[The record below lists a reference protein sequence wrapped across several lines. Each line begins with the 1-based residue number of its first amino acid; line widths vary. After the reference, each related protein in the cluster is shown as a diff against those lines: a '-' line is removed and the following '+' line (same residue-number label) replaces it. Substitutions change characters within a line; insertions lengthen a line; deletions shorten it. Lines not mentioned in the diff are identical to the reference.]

1 MVRKCRKAKG
11 MVEAG
16 IGASSTYMQLRSRRI
31 VYVSRS
37 ENSSSVVVADDNKG
51 VSSSNL
57 SSCCAS
63 NEYKSNGFMDLEE
76 ERDGDTET
84 STFRRNTKRKL
95 FENLREKSMESSP
108 EIAADFVSAVKESS
122 DCCCSGRRS
131 SPATTTMTATEEKV
145 ILTTEQPTEAEIE
158 EFFVEAEKQLH
169 DKFKKKYNF
178 DFEKE
183 KPLEGRYEWVK
194 LAE

>member
-11 MVEAG
+11 TV
-16 IGASSTYMQLRSRRI
+16 GASSTYMQLRSRRI
-31 VYVSRS
+31 VYRS
-37 ENSSSVVVADDNKG
+37 EKASSS
-51 VSSSNL
+51 

-63 NEYKSNGFMDLEE
+63 NNNGVIDLEE
-76 ERDGDTET
+76 ERDGETET
-84 STFRRNTKRKL
+84 SSCRRKGKL
-95 FENLREKSMESSP
+95 FENLREKESSKSMENSQQIVASF
-108 EIAADFVSAVKESS
+108 DSAGKESS
-122 DCCCSGRRS
+122 DCCCSRRAS
-131 SPATTTMTATEEKV
+131 LS
-145 ILTTEQPTEAEIE
+145 TTEDKGKPTAVEIE

-194 LAE
+194 LSE

>member
-11 MVEAG
+11 TV
-16 IGASSTYMQLRSRRI
+16 GASSTYMQLRSRRI
-31 VYVSRS
+31 VYRS
-37 ENSSSVVVADDNKG
+37 EKASSS
-51 VSSSNL
+51 

-63 NEYKSNGFMDLEE
+63 NNNGVIDLEIFGLFFSFRKFEFFSLLLLQE
-76 ERDGDTET
+76 ERDGETET
-84 STFRRNTKRKL
+84 SSCRRKGKL
-95 FENLREKSMESSP
+95 FENLREKESSKSMENSQQ
-108 EIAADFVSAVKESS
+108 IVAGFDSAGKESS
-122 DCCCSGRRS
+122 DCCCSRRAS
-131 SPATTTMTATEEKV
+131 LS
-145 ILTTEQPTEAEIE
+145 TTEDKGKPTAEQPPTAVEIE

-194 LAE
+194 LSE

>member
-11 MVEAG
+11 TV
-16 IGASSTYMQLRSRRI
+16 GASSTYMQLRSRRI
-31 VYVSRS
+31 VYRS
-37 ENSSSVVVADDNKG
+37 EKASSS
-51 VSSSNL
+51 

-63 NEYKSNGFMDLEE
+63 NNNGVIDLEVE
-76 ERDGDTET
+76 ERDGETET
-84 STFRRNTKRKL
+84 SSCRRSKGKL
-95 FENLREKSMESSP
+95 FENLREKKSSKSMENSQQIVASF
-108 EIAADFVSAVKESS
+108 DSAGKESS
-122 DCCCSGRRS
+122 DCCCSRRAS
-131 SPATTTMTATEEKV
+131 LS
-145 ILTTEQPTEAEIE
+145 TTEDKGKPTAEQPPTAVEIE

-194 LAE
+194 LSE

>member
-11 MVEAG
+11 TV
-16 IGASSTYMQLRSRRI
+16 GASSTYMQLRSRRI
-31 VYVSRS
+31 VYRS
-37 ENSSSVVVADDNKG
+37 EKASSS
-51 VSSSNL
+51 

-63 NEYKSNGFMDLEE
+63 NNNGVIDLEVE
-76 ERDGDTET
+76 ERDGETET
-84 STFRRNTKRKL
+84 SSCRRKGKL
-95 FENLREKSMESSP
+95 FENLREKKSSKSMENSQQIVASF
-108 EIAADFVSAVKESS
+108 DSAGKESS
-122 DCCCSGRRS
+122 DCCCSRRAS
-131 SPATTTMTATEEKV
+131 LS
-145 ILTTEQPTEAEIE
+145 TTEDKGKPTAEQPPTAVEIE

-194 LAE
+194 LSE